1 MPPGAGTAV
10 RRLASLI
17 LERRCPLCGGPR
29 ESVLCGWCAARLYP
43 DHAGRSRAGLA
54 PFPVGSAFLHSG
66 SARELVILL
75 KFGGRRDLGGTAA
88 RLLLES
94 GCPLPPPGEAVVPV
108 PLCGPRLRERGYNQA
123 AEIAAGIASACGA
136 RMVEALARETRPPQ
150 VGLGGEERRRNV
162 TGAFMPAAGWRF
174 RDVGH
179 WIVDDVLTTGSTL
192 REAGRVL
199 REMGCRVAGAIT
211 LTYRPES
218 GVGIIT
224 GSAGFH
230 GMPED

>member
-1 MPPGAGTAV
+1 M
-10 RRLASLI
+10 
-17 LERRCPLCGGPR
+17 
-29 ESVLCGWCAARLYP
+29 
-43 DHAGRSRAGLA
+43 A
-54 PFPVGSAFLHSG
+54 PFPVSSAFLHSG

-94 GCPLPPPGEAVVPV
+94 GCPMPSPGDVVVPI
-108 PLCGPRLRERGYNQA
+108 PLCGRRLRERGYNQA
-123 AEIAAGIASACGA
+123 AEMASGIAAACGA
-136 RMVEALARETRPPQ
+136 GVGEPLARETRPPQ
-150 VGLGGEERRRNV
+150 VGLSGEERRRNV
-162 TGAFMPAAGWRF
+162 AGAFRPVPGWRP
-174 RDVGH
+174 RDGAH
-179 WIVDDVLTTGSTL
+179 WLVDDVLTTGSTV
-192 REAGRVL
+192 REAGRAL
-199 REMGCRVAGAIT
+199 RAMGCRVAGAIT